1 MNFRLTT
8 VLIGAVILIGTVL
21 LVRTF
26 VVGPPA
32 PDTLLV
38 GLGDAK
44 AEQIDEVVVERTDP
58 AATLKFKRVSETEWE
73 MTEPIRAKANG
84 GAVKA
89 LVESVLKAKPTV
101 FAETGTNPATRGLD
115 PPSLKVTLRAGDARS
130 GTLNLGNVTFGG
142 GSAVVFVTTT
152 VNPDR
157 PVAVSRRD
165 LEPLFRQELVAA
177 GGKAGDLVKWTA
189 DYRTPAVFPSDSRA
203 VGEDVASV
211 KLELPNQKKELALT
225 HRPGGGWLF
234 DQPAGWGA
242 ADAEGD
248 SAGSPG
254 TFTGVRRLL
263 GALTSVSAAT
273 PADFIDSPKDLKE
286 YGLNADNP
294 DLVKVT
300 MTTRDKQAATV
311 YIGKTEAAGPPPH
324 PGLPPAGGKVYV
336 RIEGQPGV
344 IRATAG
350 DLSGLVGVIR
360 DPSPLRDRTLVN
372 LDRARVDGIDILL
385 PGQPADK
392 PTKLRRAGPLKQ
404 WALFGGPGD
413 PHPAAAARVD
423 KLLDVV
429 LARRSI
435 KGFPAPDPANFTA
448 VRATV
453 LVWADGFAPAPGESA
468 EPVKQG
474 EPVKLEFGRKDG
486 DTVYVRRTR
495 PGLPPDE
502 YTIPAQVKVGQAT
515 ETVDALA
522 AVTPTRLDLLD
533 PSLPSFSD
541 AAPTRIAVTG
551 ANNYTLVRDPAP
563 DPVAREPL
571 WRFAPADPRKG
582 QVADAPAVADM
593 IGLLGTSQ
601 SAFGRFVEEDPAEAK
616 LAEYGLAPP
625 RLKVVIG
632 LASGGPESGF
642 EFGNDTADPDKVYA
656 RVTGRKAV
664 FTLQRRVFDRFLNPD
679 LRDRTIFRAVNAPA
693 VNKVELRGWGG
704 AGFVTELV
712 FEKNAEGVWTAT
724 KAPPGYTVDPAKV
737 SAFVELLANLR
748 VKAFE
753 KGVPDGKHG
762 FGDPKQ
768 NLAATLHWP
777 GGAVALNIGAS
788 PDGGATYY
796 GWSSW
801 LPQSDPVF
809 TMDAAAFKPF
819 KDSTG
824 GFAK

>member
-8 VLIGAVILIGTVL
+8 VLIGAVILIGAAL

-58 AATLKFKRVSETEWE
+58 AATLKFKRVGETEWE
-73 MTEPIRAKANG
+73 ITEPIRARANG

-89 LVESVLKAKPTV
+89 LVESLLKAKPTV
-101 FAETGTNPATRGLD
+101 FAETGSNPATRGLD
-115 PPSLKVTLRAGDARS
+115 PPSLKVTLREGDKRS
-130 GTLNLGNVTFGG
+130 GTLNLGNVTIGG

-152 VNPDR
+152 ANPGR
-157 PVAVSRRD
+157 PVAVARRD
-165 LEPLFRQELVAA
+165 LDPLFRQEQIAG

-225 HRPGGGWLF
+225 RHPDGWMF
-234 DQPAGWGA
+234 DRPAGWGA
-242 ADAEGD
+242 ADVEGD
-248 SAGSPG
+248 FAGSPG

-294 DLVKVT
+294 DLVKAT

-311 YIGKTEAAGPPPH
+311 YIGKSEAAGPPPH
-324 PGLPPAGGKVYV
+324 PGMPTAGGKVYV
-336 RIEGQPGV
+336 RVEGQPGV

-360 DPSPLRDRTLVN
+360 DPGPLRDRTLVN
-372 LDRARVDGIDILL
+372 LDRARVDGVDIVL

-392 PTKLRRAGPLKQ
+392 PIKLRRTGQPKR

-413 PHPAAAARVD
+413 PHPAAAATVD
-423 KLLDVV
+423 RLLDAV

-435 KGFPAPDPANFTA
+435 KGFPAPDPANFA
-448 VRATV
+448 ALRATV

-502 YTIPAQVKVGQAT
+502 YTIPTQVKVGQAT

-522 AVTPTRLDLLD
+522 AVTLTRLDLLD

-541 AAPTRIAVTG
+541 ATPTRIAVTG
-551 ANNYTLVRDPAP
+551 ANTYTLVRDAQP
-563 DPVAREPL
+563 DAAAREPL

-582 QVADAPAVADM
+582 QVVDAAAVSDM

-625 RLKVVIG
+625 RLKVAVG
-632 LASGGPESGF
+632 LAPGGPESGF
-642 EFGNDTADPDKVYA
+642 EFGKDTADPDKVYA
-656 RVTGRKAV
+656 RVVGRKAV

-679 LRDRTIFRAVNAPA
+679 LRDRLVFRAVNPA
-693 VNKVELRGWGG
+693 VVNKVELKGWGA

-712 FEKNAEGVWTAT
+712 FEKNGEGVWIAA
-724 KAPPGYTVDPAKV
+724 KAPPGYTTDPTKV
-737 SAFVELLANLR
+737 SAFVQRLADLR
-748 VKAFE
+748 VNSFE

-777 GGAVALNIGAS
+777 GGAVAVNIGAS

-801 LPQSDPVF
+801 MPQSDPVF
-809 TMDAAAFKPF
+809 TMDAAPFKPF
-819 KDSTG
+819 KDSPG